1 LACSIADPTYNLAD
15 GGRRVNQKQEE
26 MIMKISVTFRNAE
39 GEDWQKEY
47 VEERLNKLKRYI
59 DNPVDAHV
67 ILSVEKFR
75 NSAEI
80 NLMANGLNIN
90 SKEEEKDMHLAIDN
104 AIEKI
109 ERQLKKHKEKI
120 RGFKGNHSRSEETD
134 GELAGE
140 EGDESPESK
149 VVETRKIVLKP
160 MSIEDAVMEMET
172 SKNRFVIYR
181 DSSTENVNVIYRRED
196 GKFALME
203 ISR

>member
-1 LACSIADPTYNLAD
+1 
-15 GGRRVNQKQEE
+15 
-26 MIMKISVTFRNAE
+26 MKISVTFRNAE

-47 VEERLNKLKRYI
+47 VEQRLNKLKRYI

-80 NLMANGLNIN
+80 NLMANGLNVN

-120 RGFKGNHSRSEETD
+120 RGFKSNHSRSGSAE
-134 GELAGE
+134 GELAAE

>member
-1 LACSIADPTYNLAD
+1 
-15 GGRRVNQKQEE
+15 
-26 MIMKISVTFRNAE
+26 MKISVTFRNAE

-47 VEERLNKLKRYI
+47 VEERLKKLKKYI
-59 DNPVDAHV
+59 DNPVDARV

-75 NSAEI
+75 NTAEI

-109 ERQLKKHKEKI
+109 ERQLKKRKEKV
-120 RGFKGNHSRSEETD
+120 RGFKNNHSRS
-134 GELAGE
+134 GESEGESAGE
-140 EGDESPESK
+140 EGEESPEAK
-149 VVETRKIVLKP
+149 VVETRKVVLKP
-160 MSIEDAVMEMET
+160 MSIDDAVLEMET
-172 SKNRFVIYR
+172 TKNRFVIYR

-196 GKFALME
+196 GKFALLE